1 MESWRCS
8 WFDHGRPMSTPATPT
23 DSSTALVH
31 PEPPPP
37 TPGDRGT
44 LDRGDPRSVHV
55 VISLGLIG
63 ATDVGALRYVS
74 PFTFGWWAK
83 ADGPDWQENGGKKF
97 RACVC
102 AYVEVLRAFVARLEN
117 TFPSR
122 GPLDRQF
129 TRARSVLDEKLTR
142 APGLLGGG
150 GQYPPNAHRHAVMW
164 ARTLLDVLRDSVG
177 NSDLS
182 SLAEKLFT
190 LPPDGWERI
199 SLDLSA
205 ARIQVVPPEAVAAME
220 QELAEVLAAEDG
232 AGPAGLSCPPLPTN
246 FGEGLKG
253 LWRMARRN
261 VTRAKK
267 VTPGPLRPASEVA
280 QTLNMTLTEV
290 SKAHKAGMIFG
301 RKPLPEEGYG
311 KTRLLLSVSDA
322 LQWAWGKLPRAR

>member
-1 MESWRCS
+1 
-8 WFDHGRPMSTPATPT
+8 MSTPPTPT

-44 LDRGDPRSVHV
+44 LDRGDPLSVHV

-63 ATDVGALRYVS
+63 VTHVVALRYMS

-83 ADGPDWQENGGKKF
+83 ADGLDWQENGGKKF
-97 RACVC
+97 RARVCVG
-102 AYVEVLRAFVARLEN
+102 VEVLRAFVARLEN

-129 TRARSVLDEKLTR
+129 TRARSLLDEKLTR

-150 GQYPPNAHRHAVMW
+150 GQYPPNAHRHAVKG
-164 ARTLLDVLRDSVG
+164 ACTLLNVLQDSVG
-177 NSDLS
+177 HSDLS
-182 SLAEKLFT
+182 TLPEKLFT
-190 LPPDGWERI
+190 LPPGGWECIR
-199 SLDLSA
+199 LALSA
-205 ARIQVVPPEAVAAME
+205 ARIPAVPLKVVAAME

-232 AGPAGLSCPPLPTN
+232 GSPAGLSCPPLPTN

-280 QTLNMTLTEV
+280 QTLNMTLAEV
-290 SKAHKAGMIFG
+290 SKAHKAGKIFG

-322 LQWAWGKLPRAR
+322 VQWAWGKLPRDR